1 MRNIAVLTSGGDAPG
16 MNACLRAVV
25 RKALYEGYNV
35 YGVRN
40 GYRGLVDG
48 DYTLM
53 NRKSVAEK
61 LNRGG
66 TFLGSARLPEFKEV
80 EVREKAIAHMKRYD
94 IDTLIAI
101 GGDGT
106 YQGAAA
112 LSKMGI
118 NVIALP
124 GTIDND
130 ITTTDYTI
138 GFDTAL
144 NTIVENIDKLRDTSS
159 SHNRCTIVEVMGRR
173 CPDLAV
179 HSGLATGAE
188 YIITHESGF
197 SEDKIIKSLNTAL
210 KNNKRHALV
219 IITEHVTDTLELAKR
234 IEKRVGIES
243 RATILGHI
251 QRGGTPT
258 AFDRVLASRM
268 GHFAVELLNNNVNNK
283 SINIKDNKLVGIDID
298 ETVELNKDSNSSMDI
313 HIVSN
318 ELR

>member
-16 MNACLRAVV
+16 MNACLRAIV
-25 RKALYEGYNV
+25 RKALHDGYKI

-40 GYRGLVDG
+40 GYRGLVEG
-48 DYTLM
+48 DFIEM

-66 TFLGSARLPEFKEV
+66 TFLGSARLPEFKEI
-80 EVREKAIAHMKRYD
+80 EVREKAIAKMRSFD

-106 YQGAAA
+106 YQGANALAA
-112 LSKMGI
+112 MGI
-118 NVIALP
+118 NIVALP

-197 SEDKIIKSLNTAL
+197 DEQNLIDSLNIAQDN
-210 KNNKRHALV
+210 KKRHALV
-219 IITEHVTDTLELAKR
+219 VITENVTDTLKLAER
-234 IEKRVGIES
+234 IESEVGIET

-268 GHFAVELLNNNVNNK
+268 GHYAVEMLKSGIVNI
-283 SINIKDNKLVGIDID
+283 SVNIKDHKLIALDIS
-298 ETVELNKDSNSSMDI
+298 ETIELNKTSNSSMDI
-313 HIVSN
+313 HIVSD

>member
-1 MRNIAVLTSGGDAPG
+1 MKNIAVLTSGGDAPG
-16 MNACLRAVV
+16 MNACLRAIV
-25 RKALYEGYNV
+25 RKALFEGYKV

-40 GYRGLVDG
+40 GYRGLVEG

-53 NRKSVAEK
+53 NRKSVSEK

-80 EVREKAIAHMKRYD
+80 EVREKAIEQMKKRD

-112 LSKMGI
+112 LAKMGI
-118 NVIALP
+118 DVIALP

-159 SHNRCTIVEVMGRR
+159 SHSRCTIVEVMGRR

-197 SEDKIIKSLNTAL
+197 NADDLVSSLNVAQ

-219 IITEHVTDTLELAKR
+219 VLTENVTDAFALAR
-234 IEKRVGIES
+234 TIEDQVGIEA

-258 AFDRVLASRM
+258 AADRVLASRM
-268 GHFAVELLNNNVNNK
+268 GHYAVDLLSQGIVNQ
-283 SINIKDNKLVGIDID
+283 SVNIKRNKLVGTDIFETIEINKTAASCEEMHRVSD
-298 ETVELNKDSNSSMDI
+298 ELK
-313 HIVSN
+313 
-318 ELR
+318 